1 MATKQMA
8 NREPQYDEANLD
20 PDLVSVAE
28 VEARERGKVIARLRL
43 LWEQRQILYRW
54 AAIGLIASIIIAL
67 LIPVR
72 YTSTVRLMPPDQS
85 QQGVAS
91 MLAALGKTGGGG
103 GGDIGSIGGELLG
116 LKTSADMFVGVLH
129 SRTVEDDLINK
140 FDLRKVYGR
149 RRYSDTRKELD
160 ERTDVVADR
169 KSGIITLKVSDRS
182 PDRAAALGLEYVEA
196 LNRMV
201 VTLNTSSAHKEKV
214 FLEERLGQVQ
224 QELESAEKDFSQYA
238 SQNTTIDVK
247 EQGKAMIG
255 AAADLEGQLMAAQT
269 QLEGLRQIYA
279 PGNVRIRS
287 VQARIEEYRRQLQKL
302 GGKSGGSAA
311 GETPHNSDSTEL
323 GQDSY
328 PTIRQLP
335 ILGVRWADLYRR
347 SRVEEAVFETLTK
360 QYELAKVEEAR
371 ETPSVKVLDQAD
383 VPEEKSYPPRIL
395 VILLGTAFVCIL
407 GSVWVLT
414 HARWQEVDPRDPKK
428 ILAEEIIGTIRTNM
442 NNARKNGPWEHS
454 GGRSRSQSS
463 GPMHDLGKEKQDES
477 GSDQRSN
484 S

>member
-1 MATKQMA
+1 MATKQIA
-8 NREPQYDEANLD
+8 NRESQYAEPHLD
-20 PDLVSVAE
+20 PDLVSGAE
-28 VEARERGKVIARLRL
+28 AEARERGRTVAKLGL
-43 LWEQRQILYRW
+43 LWAQRQIIYRW
-54 AAIGLIASIIIAL
+54 AAVGLVASIIIAFVV
-67 LIPVR
+67 PVR
-72 YTSTVRLMPPDQS
+72 YTSVVRLMPPDQA

-116 LKTSADMFVGVLH
+116 LKTSADMFVGVLR

-140 FDLRKVYGR
+140 FDLRKVYWR
-149 RRYSDTRKELD
+149 RHYAATRKELD
-160 ERTDVVADR
+160 DRTDVVADR

-182 PDRAAALGLEYVEA
+182 PERAAAMGLEYVDA

-201 VTLNTSSAHKEKV
+201 ITLNTGSAHKERV

-224 QELESAEKDFSQYA
+224 QELEAAEKDFSQYA

-255 AAADLEGQLMAAQT
+255 AAADLEGNLIAAET

-279 PGNVRIRS
+279 PGNVRVRS

-302 GGKSGGSAA
+302 GGESAGSVG
-311 GETPHNSDSTEL
+311 GETSHSSDSTEQ
-323 GQDSY
+323 GHDAY

-335 ILGVRWADLYRR
+335 ILGVRWSDLYRR
-347 SRVEEAVFETLTK
+347 TRVEEAVFETLTK

-383 VPEEKSYPPRIL
+383 VPEERSYPPRIL
-395 VILLGTAFVCIL
+395 IIMLGTGFVCVL
-407 GSVWVLT
+407 GCLWVLT
-414 HARWQEVDPRDPKK
+414 RARWQEVDPMDPRKALAQE
-428 ILAEEIIGTIRTNM
+428 ILQTVQTEVSGIANRVG
-442 NNARKNGPWEHS
+442 RKSGRNG
-454 GGRSRSQSS
+454 
-463 GPMHDLGKEKQDES
+463 DEVS
-477 GSDQRSN
+477 PD
-484 S
+484 